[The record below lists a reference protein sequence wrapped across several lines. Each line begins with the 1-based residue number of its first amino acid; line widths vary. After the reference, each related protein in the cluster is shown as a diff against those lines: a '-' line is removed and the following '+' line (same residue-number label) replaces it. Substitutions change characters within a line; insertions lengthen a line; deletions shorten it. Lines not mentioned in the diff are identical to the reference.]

1 MTYNALAMAVSER
14 LSESGKMLV
23 IGMATVFGALAALWL
38 VLVIFR
44 AIANAPTGKRNN
56 KAPDIVLEDTPPAEA
71 VTPIIMSNK
80 TGDDAL
86 VAVIT
91 AAVAAAM
98 AEEKGG
104 AVTGFCVVSFRRAD
118 QKK

>member
-1 MTYNALAMAVSER
+1 MTYNALAMAMSER
-14 LSESGKMLV
+14 LAESAKMLV
-23 IGMATVFGALAALWL
+23 IGMSTVFGALAILWL
-38 VLVIFR
+38 VLVLFR
-44 AIANAPTGKRNN
+44 AVISAPTGKRQK
-56 KAPDIVLEDTPPAEA
+56 KAPEIVLEETPPAEA
-71 VTPIIMSNK
+71 VTPIIMSNAS
-80 TGDDAL
+80 DDVL

-104 AVTGFCVVSFRRAD
+104 AVNGFRVVSFCRAD